1 MLVDAR
7 TERQGLAQPRKPSL
21 YISSPRIALD
31 VPTQDLTKKAKHAC
45 SPNNSSAILLVT
57 SPPASPRQ
65 RLFIR
70 AQRFIFCQTHMMVA
84 DIPVLANTEYIAAV
98 IFWVLIIDFHKVLI
112 SVLEPGLGGFKAGL
126 AKQELAGMSNDA
138 G

>member
-1 MLVDAR
+1 MDAR

-31 VPTQDLTKKAKHAC
+31 IPTQDLTRKAKHAC

-98 IFWVLIIDFHKVLI
+98 LFWVLIIDFHKVLI

>member
-1 MLVDAR
+1 MPVDAR

-21 YISSPRIALD
+21 YSSSPPIALD
-31 VPTQDLTKKAKHAC
+31 IPTQDLTKKAKHAC
-45 SPNNSSAILLVT
+45 SPNNSSVILLVT
-57 SPPASPRQ
+57 SLASPRQ

-98 IFWVLIIDFHKVLI
+98 LFWVLIIDFHKVLI

-126 AKQELAGMSNDA
+126 TKQELAGMSNDA

>member
-1 MLVDAR
+1 MDAR
-7 TERQGLAQPRKPSL
+7 TERQGLAQLRKPSL
-21 YISSPRIALD
+21 YSSSPRIALD
-31 VPTQDLTKKAKHAC
+31 VPTQDLSKKAKHAC

-57 SPPASPRQ
+57 SPASPRQ

-84 DIPVLANTEYIAAV
+84 DIPVLANTEYIVAV
-98 IFWVLIIDFHKVLI
+98 LFWVLIIDFHKVLV

-126 AKQELAGMSNDA
+126 TKQELAGMSNDA